1 MNLGEEVEWEIQQFV
16 NVRNIEIFFEELF
29 FNFNFDNEVGDYVDE
44 GV

>member
-16 NVRNIEIFFEELF
+16 NVRNIEIFLEELF
-29 FNFNFDNEVGDYVDE
+29 FNFNFDNEVGDYVDK